1 MQLTKGRVSIGLV
14 EHVLSIIILFFIFH
28 GKTRSNPNNR
38 NRNAMN
44 FHKPCTCKLE
54 EDSFTTNYMV
64 MKVKYWFRHFISLSI
79 YIIRLDFNTSHIPL
93 SL

>member
-1 MQLTKGRVSIGLV
+1 MQLTIGRVSTGLV

-38 NRNAMN
+38 NWNAMN

-54 EDSFTTNYMV
+54 EDSFTTNYNFIINGQTDL
-64 MKVKYWFRHFISLSI
+64 KVAIGKCLKRNYNINKKI
-79 YIIRLDFNTSHIPL
+79 K
-93 SL
+93 